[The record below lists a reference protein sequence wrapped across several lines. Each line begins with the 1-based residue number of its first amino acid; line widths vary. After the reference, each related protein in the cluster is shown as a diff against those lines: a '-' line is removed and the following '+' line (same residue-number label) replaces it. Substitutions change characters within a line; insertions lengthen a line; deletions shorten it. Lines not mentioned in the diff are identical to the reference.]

1 MRQKT
6 RFRNHLII
14 ASALLLLF
22 TLLSLSL
29 KRSTVLKKV
38 EGLVVSLTAPGLQG
52 IHYVSQSLKRL
63 WLGYVYL
70 VGVERENAALK
81 RRLDEALQ
89 KEVGYQEALHALKRL
104 ETLLDL
110 KREVALPVSSA
121 RVIAYDPSLWSRCVI
136 LDQGKSRGIKA
147 GLPVLA
153 PGGIAGR
160 VVEAYPGYAKVML
173 IVDRNSGADALVQRS
188 RVRGILQGK
197 GANRCSLEYVPK
209 KADVQVGDLVISSG
223 LNGIYPQGLIF
234 GKVTGAD
241 KKTPGVFQEIEVTPA
256 VDLSALE
263 EVLVVKTVELLPP
276 S

>member
-89 KEVGYQEALHALKRL
+89 KEVGYQEAVHALKRL
-104 ETLLDL
+104 
-110 KREVALPVSSA
+110 
-121 RVIAYDPSLWSRCVI
+121 
-136 LDQGKSRGIKA
+136 
-147 GLPVLA
+147 
-153 PGGIAGR
+153 
-160 VVEAYPGYAKVML
+160 
-173 IVDRNSGADALVQRS
+173 
-188 RVRGILQGK
+188 
-197 GANRCSLEYVPK
+197 
-209 KADVQVGDLVISSG
+209 
-223 LNGIYPQGLIF
+223 
-234 GKVTGAD
+234 
-241 KKTPGVFQEIEVTPA
+241 
-256 VDLSALE
+256 
-263 EVLVVKTVELLPP
+263 
-276 S
+276 